1 MKKKVA
7 VYANGCAY
15 EYAGTLLDG
24 IEEAAKDANVD
35 LYVFLNFASSVE
47 TKEDNSGELNIY
59 SLAEMKDF
67 DGVLLL
73 SNQFNSPVVVEGF
86 HKYIVENNICCVSLE
101 SDLEGIP
108 SVLTDNAYGLYHLT
122 KHLIEEHEAK
132 NLVFVSGPADLIE
145 CQDRLQ
151 GVLRAAEEYGLPM
164 EGDDHYIQGNWSYY
178 SGRKGVIEWM
188 KAHDEILPDAFI
200 CANDYMAMGVCTGL
214 KELGYEV
221 PRDVKVVGYDNLLE
235 ARNFSPGI
243 TSVNRNCWTV
253 GFNGMNLLIDM
264 MNGEEPGEIELVE
277 TKVAVEESCG
287 CFNLL
292 KNAAMRNRAYNNN
305 FIGNMDTVD
314 FTRRARV
321 LESKT
326 AALNEK
332 TELYTLMEEFFMND
346 PYLVDCDFAVMLDDC
361 FLASVYDPTVA
372 LRTWGYSEQ
381 VDVLFA
387 KKDGQVLRMDE
398 IKAND
403 LIPEEFLE
411 EEMSHSYVFVP
422 LHAREKSL
430 GYAVFAD
437 CMDKVG
443 EALMYSWMNS
453 MYQLLSNIHKNMQL
467 TNLNLKLFRSSITDI
482 QTGLLNRT
490 GYNREVIPFLG
501 RNHEKGKN
509 SVIILVDINR
519 MKRINDSYGHL
530 QGDLAIATVGES
542 ILHVIPK
549 DWMGVRYGG
558 DEFLI
563 AGACDKKE
571 YVVSIIE
578 QLEKTVANKNQ
589 SLNFPFTLAI
599 SCGYTIIEKD
609 KPFSLDESV
618 HQADDMMYQVKQKK
632 HAVD

>member
-59 SLAEMKDF
+59 SLAEMEEF

-73 SNQFNSPVVVEGF
+73 SNQFNSPVVVDGF
-86 HKYIVENNICCVSLE
+86 HKYIVENKICCVSLE

-108 SVLTDNAYGLYHLT
+108 SVLTDNAYGMYHLT
-122 KHLIEEHEAK
+122 KHLIEEHDAK

-178 SGRKGVIEWM
+178 SGRDGVIKWM
-188 KAHDEILPDAFI
+188 KAHDEALPDAFI

-332 TELYTLMEEFFMND
+332 NELYTLMEDFFMND

-361 FLASVYDPTVA
+361 FLASVYDSNVD
-372 LRTWGYSEQ
+372 LRTWGYSEM

-403 LIPEEFLE
+403 LIPEEFLG

-632 HAVD
+632 HAID